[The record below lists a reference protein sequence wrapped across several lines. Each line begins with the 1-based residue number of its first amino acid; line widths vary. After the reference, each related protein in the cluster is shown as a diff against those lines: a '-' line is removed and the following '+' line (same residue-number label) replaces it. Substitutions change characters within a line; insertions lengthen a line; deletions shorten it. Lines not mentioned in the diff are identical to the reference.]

1 MGHRFFFSR
10 VIFFSFSFVSNG
22 TFVPLWAR
30 GRRRERFFRRVMNAT
45 QNKGYVR

>member
-1 MGHRFFFSR
+1 MGHRFFFS
-10 VIFFSFSFVSNG
+10 FFFFLSRFVSNP
-22 TFVPLWAR
+22 FVPLWAR